1 MERFSGAIQS
11 AYEEHECPPNIH
23 EALGRLIER
32 KVPKIDGYLLSPV
45 SSLPSKVADVLQ
57 FGTRRTIDLTES
69 SIREI
74 NREQVISSCLLVRGV
89 LETACLMWDLT
100 RRVTKDVRAGTDLT
114 DLNTKAANA
123 LLGSGRK
130 AKTFKFFENHV
141 AQNILTII
149 QRLDKELDAPFE
161 GFYEG
166 LSEHAHP
173 NVLGMMLVYAETHK
187 ACVTTF
193 TDKKGSRVTV
203 SLSLALGALA
213 SSLAIVE
220 KALEEWEEVKL
231 DLILLAEKQLH
242 EKGTWPTNVPY
253 PIPRR
258 SDGSFPTTPTTS

>member
-1 MERFSGAIQS
+1 MEQFSGAIQS
-11 AYEEHECPPNIH
+11 AYEEHGCPRHLH

-32 KVPKIDGYLLSPV
+32 KVPEIDGYLLSPV
-45 SSLPSKVADVLQ
+45 STLPSKVADILQ
-57 FGTRRTIDLTES
+57 LGTRRTIDLTES

-100 RRVTKDVRAGTDLT
+100 SRVTKDVSAGTDLT
-114 DLNTKAANA
+114 YLNTKATNT
-123 LLGSGRK
+123 LLGSGRQTK
-130 AKTFKFFENHV
+130 KFKFFENHV
-141 AQNILTII
+141 VQNILTII

-173 NVLGMMLVYAETHK
+173 NAHGMVLVYAETHK

-193 TDKKGSRVTV
+193 TDKKGARVTWP
-203 SLSLALGALA
+203 LSFALKSLA
-213 SSLAIVE
+213 SSLDIVE

-231 DLILLAEKQLH
+231 DLILLAEKQIH
-242 EKGTWPTNVPY
+242 GKGTWPTDVPY

>member
-1 MERFSGAIQS
+1 MERFSVAIQN
-11 AYEEHECPPNIH
+11 AYEEHESPPCIH

-32 KVPKIDGYLLSPV
+32 KVPEIAGHLLSPV

-57 FGTRRTIDLTES
+57 LGTRRTIDLTES

-100 RRVTKDVRAGTDLT
+100 RRVTKDVRAGSDLT
-114 DLNTKAANA
+114 DLNTKVTNT
-123 LLGSGRK
+123 LLGSGKK

-149 QRLDKELDAPFE
+149 QRLDKELDAPFG

-173 NVLGMMLVYAETHK
+173 NAHGMVFVYAEAHK
-187 ACVTTF
+187 AGVTTF
-193 TDKKGSRVTV
+193 TDKNGSYVKV
-203 SLSLALGALA
+203 SLRLALGALA
-213 SSLAIVE
+213 SSLDLVE
-220 KALEEWEEVKL
+220 KALTEWEDVKL
-231 DLILLAEKQLH
+231 DLILLAEKHLH
-242 EKGTWPTNVPY
+242 KKGSWPADVPY

-258 SDGSFPTTPTTS
+258 SAGSFPTTS